1 MPEEVK
7 DLLELEEVDSQENPS
22 QDPLEEPSSQEEEIY
37 SSIFFVNLSLPD
49 LIEGRSFDGV
59 ASGVFTDMFGRKV
72 ELRLEDFPEYVQNT
86 QELID
91 ASKTESGEVVGL
103 PIDAADHNKGD
114 AAGWIVGVELAGSVI
129 RFIPRWTER
138 GIEYLKKGIRRMFSP
153 TISLSNKTVLGG
165 SLTNWPATRDS
176 RGKVLL
182 RPIEL
187 SSSLHTITW
196 ESPSAEDR
204 LRGFCK
210 TSLPDCELESIH
222 PEYLSIRSGKD
233 DKLYRV
239 SYTLD
244 SSGVYNLGDP
254 STWEEEILP
263 LKDPTLEGDKNMGEL
278 SQEQMAELAQK
289 VAGILAESHKQSSPP
304 DPLANLLELEGLTED
319 AKKQRKIE
327 LQGQLA
333 AIRKQAELEYR
344 EELARLSFEN
354 SMMELSQ
361 KLTQG
366 LDEAPRGF
374 RVSAEELKSH
384 LLKLPHEEAK
394 FWGEL
399 MTHTLVDGF
408 IEFSERGSGKAPKG
422 THQLPDE
429 IVKKLDSG
437 SFTLSDLSNPILE
450 LGDLDQYDLTKWAQK

>member
-1 MPEEVK
+1 MPEDVEN
-7 DLLELEEVDSQENPS
+7 LLEVEENQSQESPL
-22 QDPLEEPSSQEEEIY
+22 QDPLEKTPSEEEIY
-37 SSIFFVNLSLPD
+37 SSIFFVNLSSSN
-49 LIEGRSFDGV
+49 LIEGQSFDGV

-72 ELRLEDFPEYVQNT
+72 ELKLEDLPEYVRNT
-86 QELID
+86 QELIN

-103 PIDAADHNKGD
+103 PIDAADHDKGD
-114 AAGWIVGVELAGSVI
+114 AAGWIVGVELVGSVI
-129 RFIPRWTER
+129 RFIPKWTER

-196 ESPSAEDR
+196 ESLSTEDR
-204 LRGFCK
+204 LRGFCR

-222 PEYLSIRSGKD
+222 PDYLSIRSKKD

-239 SYTLD
+239 SYTLE

-263 LKDPTLEGDKNMGEL
+263 LEDPTLEGDKNMGEL
-278 SQEQMAELAQK
+278 SQEQMTELAQK

-319 AKKQRKIE
+319 AKKQRKVE
-327 LQGQLA
+327 LQSQLA

-374 RVSAEELKSH
+374 RVSVEELKSH
-384 LLKLPHEEAK
+384 LLKLPRDEAK

-399 MTHTLVDGF
+399 MSRTLVDGF
-408 IEFSERGSGKAPKG
+408 IEFSEQGSGKAPKG
-422 THQLPDE
+422 THQLPNE

-437 SFTLSDLSNPILE
+437 DFSLSDLSNPILE